1 MTIAAAGAVMIA
13 VIGTRIADGT
23 VAASGT
29 VAGTG
34 TVAGATTAAIIAGIK
49 AA

>member
-1 MTIAAAGAVMIA
+1 MTIDAAGAVMIA
-13 VIGTRIADGT
+13 VIGTTIADGT
-23 VAASGT
+23 VAASGR
-29 VAGTG
+29 VAGAG